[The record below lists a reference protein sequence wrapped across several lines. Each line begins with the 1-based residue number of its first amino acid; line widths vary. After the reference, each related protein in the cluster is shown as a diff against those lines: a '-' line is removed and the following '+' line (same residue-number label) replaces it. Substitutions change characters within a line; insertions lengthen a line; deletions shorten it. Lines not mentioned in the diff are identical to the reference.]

1 MVVRSMVLLAL
12 LSGSASAGPAPWYKY
27 RAMAGGQV
35 ICVQTDPGPQF
46 QRFAGPFQNAGCR
59 P

>member
-1 MVVRSMVLLAL
+1 MVLRSLAWVVLLA
-12 LSGSASAGPAPWYKY
+12 GSASAGPAPWYKY
-27 RAMAGGQV
+27 RAMDGGQV
-35 ICVQTDPGPQF
+35 VCMQTDPGPQF